1 MILTKNDSA
10 VEVSIEMNEW
20 PLLIFN
26 NIGKNPYS
34 LYDMFYNNDG
44 DDVIVKLALVPYT
57 IIFRNTE
64 RRIFT
69 IRRSS

>member
-1 MILTKNDSA
+1 
-10 VEVSIEMNEW
+10 
-20 PLLIFN
+20 
-26 NIGKNPYS
+26 
-34 LYDMFYNNDG
+34 MFYNNDG